1 MIFIFVF
8 FSFFVLDLDTRLD
21 LVFLLD
27 SSLLVTQDNFTNF
40 LYFVRGVSETLNVS
54 RKETHVALVLFGDA
68 AEIKVNFNDNLNQSA
83 LEDAL
88 DHIPYKAYLQTNMGA
103 GLSAVASVFSSNEAR
118 SNATRVL
125 VILTATTAQDDT
137 EVPSFNLLRNQNVS
151 VFSIGVG
158 VRVSLG
164 QLNEVA
170 SDPDS
175 YHVLSLS
182 SGNDLPFQFSTF
194 KAMLGKCKT

>member
-1 MIFIFVF
+1 M
-8 FSFFVLDLDTRLD
+8 
-21 LVFLLD
+21 FLLD

-54 RKETHVALVLFGDA
+54 REETHVALVLFGDV
-68 AEIKVNFNDNLNQSA
+68 AEIKINFNDNLNQSA
-83 LEDAL
+83 LEEAL
-88 DHIPYKAYLQTNMGA
+88 DHIPYKAYLQTNMGN
-103 GLSAVASVFSSNEAR
+103 GLLAVASVFSSDEAR

-137 EVPSFNLLRNQNVS
+137 EVPSFNLLRNQNVT